1 MNAGGENNVLL
12 EAKNPN
18 GPVALSNRANGL
30 KPDQTAKVTLVIV
43 DPRCTI
49 RACLAAW
56 VAGELPEVSVVEI
69 GNIDELSRRMAPASG
84 AVIVLLSFAS
94 GPGRNPKAEQA
105 AWRVRSS
112 FAEGR
117 LVFLCD
123 DIDQVNVQAAVRC
136 GAVGFIDTMSGP
148 AVLAH
153 CLRFVIVG
161 GTALPSIAALPDTT
175 AKREETA
182 AEAPSERYPRFS
194 AELFTAKELD
204 VLRCL
209 GAGKPNKII
218 AYELNICETTVKVH
232 MRHIMQKLGASNRT
246 HAAMLAVDLLS

>member
-1 MNAGGENNVLL
+1 MNASGENDVLL
-12 EAKNPN
+12 EAKNVDR
-18 GPVALSNRANGL
+18 PVASPSRANGAKL
-30 KPDQTAKVTLVIV
+30 DQAVKVTLIIV

-56 VAGELPEVSVVEI
+56 VAGELPEVTVVEI
-69 GNIDELSRRMAPASG
+69 GNVEELSRRMAPAG

-105 AWRVRSS
+105 AWRVRNS
-112 FAEGR
+112 FAEGK

-123 DIDQVNVQAAVRC
+123 DVDQANLQAAVRC

-161 GTALPSIAALPDTT
+161 GTALPSIAAMPDAA
-175 AKREETA
+175 AKREEA
-182 AEAPSERYPRFS
+182 AVETPPERYPRFS

-232 MRHIMQKLGASNRT
+232 MRHIMQKLGANNRT